1 MVGRAVH
8 GVRTLLAHHSSP
20 VAWGGYKKS
29 GISHEVPLL
38 HQLLLIRKKI
48 RSVKQS
54 HMHHTMNNKSLRQCE
69 GDLRAENENGNKTAL
84 IG

>member
-8 GVRTLLAHHSSP
+8 GVRTLLARHPSP

-38 HQLLLIRKKI
+38 HQLILIRKNMI
-48 RSVKQS
+48 CETVTYSS
-54 HMHHTMNNKSLRQCE
+54 H
-69 GDLRAENENGNKTAL
+69 NEQQVFAPV
-84 IG
+84 